1 MALIGRTDES
11 TPYCPFFGSG
21 GRRTV
26 EIMDALETLT
36 QRNTEF
42 AARGFTSGLRI
53 IPSLKVFIIGCVDPR
68 VDPAQILGIELGE
81 AAVIRNIG
89 GRVTPSVLQELA
101 LLRKLTQGA
110 GGDFDKG
117 WNFIVLQHTDCGIR
131 RMQGEREKLAEFLGV
146 EQESLDAKKVDDPRK
161 AVEVDVAALR
171 ADPSLPSGMRS
182 SGYVYDVETGLVE
195 NVVSAAP

>member
-1 MALIGRTDES
+1 LKEQIVDT
-11 TPYCPFFGSG
+11 
-21 GRRTV
+21 
-26 EIMDALETLT
+26 LETLT

-42 AARGFTSGLRI
+42 STHGFASGLRI
-53 IPSLKVFIIGCVDPR
+53 IPSLRIFVIGCVDPR

-89 GRVTPSVLQELA
+89 GRVTPSVLKELA

-117 WNFIVLQHTDCGIR
+117 WNFVVLQHTDCGIL
-131 RMQGEREKLAEFLGV
+131 RMQGEREGLADFFGV
-146 EQESLDAKKVDDPRK
+146 DEESLDAKMVGDPRA

-171 ADPSLPSGMRS
+171 ADPHLPSGMRS
-182 SGYVYDVETGLVE
+182 SGYVYDVATGLIE
-195 NVVSAAP
+195 NVVPAAP

>member
-1 MALIGRTDES
+1 MPIAKPAQAES
-11 TPYCPFFGSG
+11 PTPLKEQI
-21 GRRTV
+21 V
-26 EIMDALETLT
+26 DVLDTLT
-36 QRNTEF
+36 RRNTDF
-42 AARGFTSGLRI
+42 AAHGFNPDLRI

-81 AAVIRNIG
+81 GAAIRNIG
-89 GRVTPSVLQELA
+89 GRVTPSVLKELA

-131 RMQGEREKLAEFLGV
+131 RMQAERQTLAEFFGV
-146 EQESLDAKKVDDPRK
+146 DEESLDTKMVDDPRN

-171 ADPSLPSGMRS
+171 ADPNLPSGMRS
-182 SGYVYDVETGLVE
+182 SGYVYDIATGLIE
-195 NVVSAAP
+195 NVVPAAP